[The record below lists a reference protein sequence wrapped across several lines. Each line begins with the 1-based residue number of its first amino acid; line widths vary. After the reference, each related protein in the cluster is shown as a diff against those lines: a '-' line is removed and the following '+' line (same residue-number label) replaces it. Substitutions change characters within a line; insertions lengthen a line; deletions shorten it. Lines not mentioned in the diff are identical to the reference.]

1 MSNNYDEEEVPSSP
15 SDSEMEETTVAS
27 STPSTQTKTSDIHFY
42 ASKMFCHECG
52 TILSFPTAAH
62 QTTWHCVCC
71 GTSFHIKDYSNVE
84 FSFKTT
90 IPRKSKIHELEEKLK
105 EEKSS
110 GQEFSIINEP
120 CPKCGH
126 DQRKFFTM
134 QLRSADEGQTVFY
147 ECLKCGF
154 KERVNN

>member
-1 MSNNYDEEEVPSSP
+1 MSSS
-15 SDSEMEETTVAS
+15 SSSSSSSLTTSQHTPHAS
-27 STPSTQTKTSDIHFY
+27 SDIHFY

-52 TILSFPTAAH
+52 TLLSFPTAPTVTDWA
-62 QTTWHCVCC
+62 CSCC
-71 GTSFHIKDYSNVE
+71 GTRFNISDYDSVQ
-84 FSFKTT
+84 FSFKMT
-90 IPRKSKIHELEEKLK
+90 IPRKSKIQELEERLK

-110 GQEFSIINEP
+110 GNEFSIINEP

-126 DQRKFFTM
+126 SQRKFFTM

>member
-1 MSNNYDEEEVPSSP
+1 MS
-15 SDSEMEETTVAS
+15 TA
-27 STPSTQTKTSDIHFY
+27 TKSSDIHFY

-52 TILSFPTAAH
+52 TLLQFPTLPTVTSWA
-62 QTTWHCVCC
+62 CSCC
-71 GTSFHIKDYSNVE
+71 GTRFNISDYNDVQ
-84 FSFKTT
+84 FSFKMS
-90 IPRKSKIHELEEKLK
+90 IPRKSKIVELEERLK

-110 GQEFSIINEP
+110 GNEFSIINEP
-120 CPKCGH
+120 CPKCH
-126 DQRKFFTM
+126 HPQRKFFTM